1 MTLLVYVF
9 LEWGGGGEVDDIV
22 FQIGMFNNITMDSTY
37 MEMVIQPSAAE
48 SLLDDD
54 TIQNPAFRRELKDI
68 VSRDEELRQEVP
80 QKDIDDIIQDATGVE
95 DFSLSE
101 LSDCESIYD
110 YYDKKHQELIS
121 KYKNDELTDEEFE
134 NKLESVLEE
143 KMNYE

>member
-1 MTLLVYVF
+1 
-9 LEWGGGGEVDDIV
+9 
-22 FQIGMFNNITMDSTY
+22 MDRTY

-54 TIQNPAFRRELKDI
+54 TIQNPVFRRELKDI

-80 QKDIDDIIQDATGVE
+80 QKDIDDIIQDETGVE
-95 DFSLSE
+95 DFSISE
-101 LSDCESIYD
+101 LYACESVYD

-134 NKLESVLEE
+134 DKLESVLEE